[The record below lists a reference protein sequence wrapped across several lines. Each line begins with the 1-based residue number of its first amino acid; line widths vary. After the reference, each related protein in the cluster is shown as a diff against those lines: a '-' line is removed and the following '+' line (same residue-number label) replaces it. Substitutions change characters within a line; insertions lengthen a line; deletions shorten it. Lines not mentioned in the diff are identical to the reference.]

1 VGDLGHHH
9 PRLNGVIDLR
19 GQTSLRELIR
29 LVYHAQGVLCSITS
43 LMHLAA
49 TVETK
54 SGRPGTRP
62 CVVIAG
68 GREPAHWEAYPGH
81 QFIHTNGA
89 LRCCLRGGCWRDRMV
104 PLRDGDKRDR
114 PENLCVNVR
123 DNLPKCLDLIKASDV
138 ISRIEIYFATARF
151 KYLASREQLAAKRG

>member
-54 SGRPGTRP
+54 SGRGSRRP

-89 LRCCLRGGCWRDRMV
+89 LPCCVNGGCWKDRTI

-114 PENLCVNVR
+114 MQHRCINIAG
-123 DNLPKCLDLIKASDV
+123 DLPRCMEMITAEQVIDRIKYYHDGGQLD
-138 ISRIEIYFATARF
+138 
-151 KYLASREQLAAKRG
+151 YLSKKQWA